1 MWHLEDTFARSKK
14 YSSKLD
20 ISRSLIRIFVLSMK
34 NAEQLHLY
42 PVPNNRVMAFSTT
55 RHGGC
60 GSGAYG
66 SFNCTPYTGDEL
78 SVVLANQELLCK
90 LVGITAE
97 QLIVPYQTHSCNV
110 IIVDEAFMQLSSDA
124 RHAMLQEKDAVITD
138 VPNLCLCVS
147 TADCVPVLLYDTA
160 HEVVAAVHAGWR
172 GTVEKIVV
180 HTLQAMRERYDTRA
194 ADVHAIIG
202 PCISLEAFEV
212 GIEVYEAFEHIGYD
226 MEQISRW
233 HPEKEKYHID
243 LPAANRLQLLAEGV
257 PPTQIH
263 DSAICT
269 YTQHHDFF
277 SARRL
282 GIRSGRILN
291 GIVIK

>member
-1 MWHLEDTFARSKK
+1 MVDKDKK
-14 YSSKLD
+14 F
-20 ISRSLIRIFVLSMK
+20 RIFVLSMK
-34 NAEQLHLY
+34 NAKQLHLY
-42 PVPNNRVMAFSTT
+42 PVPNDRVVAFSTT

-78 SVVLANQELLCK
+78 SVVLSNQEQLCK

-110 IIVDEAFMQLSSDA
+110 LTIDEAFMQLSSDA

-138 VPNLCLCVS
+138 VLNLCLCVS
-147 TADCVPVLLYDTA
+147 TADCVPVLLYDAA
-160 HEVVAAVHAGWR
+160 HEIVAAVHAGWR
-172 GTVEKIVV
+172 GTVEKIVE
-180 HTLQAMRERYDTRA
+180 HTLQAMREKYGTRA
-194 ADVHAIIG
+194 ADIYAIIG

-212 GIEVYEAFEHIGYD
+212 GMEVYEAFEQIGCD

-243 LPAANRLQLLAEGV
+243 LPAANRLQLIAEGV
-257 PPTQIH
+257 PIEQIH
-263 DSAICT
+263 DSHICT
-269 YTQHHDFF
+269 YTQYQDFF

>member
-1 MWHLEDTFARSKK
+1 MR
-14 YSSKLD
+14 
-20 ISRSLIRIFVLSMK
+20 

-42 PVPNNRVMAFSTT
+42 PMPDDKAIAFSTT

-78 SVVLANQELLCK
+78 SVVLANQEMLCR

-110 IIVDEAFMQLSSDA
+110 LAIDEAFMQLSGDA
-124 RHAMLQEKDAVITD
+124 RHAMLQEKDAIVTD
-138 VPNLCLCVS
+138 VPSVCICVS
-147 TADCVPVLLYDTA
+147 TADCVPVLLYDA
-160 HEVVAAVHAGWR
+160 AREVVAAVHAGWR
-172 GTVEKIVV
+172 GTVGKIAS
-180 HTLQAMRERYDTRA
+180 HTLQAMREKYGTQA

-202 PCISLEAFEV
+202 PCISLDAFEV
-212 GIEVYEAFEHIGYD
+212 GIEVYDAFAQVGFD
-226 MEQISRW
+226 MEQVACW

-257 PPTQIH
+257 MPGNIH

-269 YTQHHDFF
+269 YAEHYDFF

-282 GIRSGRILN
+282 GIRSGRVLN
-291 GIVIK
+291 GIVLKKCIAPATADLRGDWH

>member
-1 MWHLEDTFARSKK
+1 ME
-14 YSSKLD
+14 YS
-20 ISRSLIRIFVLSMK
+20 
-34 NAEQLHLY
+34 EQLHLY
-42 PVPNNRVMAFSTT
+42 PMPNDKATAFSTT

-78 SVVLANQELLCK
+78 SVVLANQEQLCK
-90 LVGITAE
+90 LVGITTE

-110 IIVDEAFMQLSSDA
+110 LIVDEAFMQLSSDA
-124 RHAMLQEKDAVITD
+124 RHAMLQEKDAVITSIPD
-138 VPNLCLCVS
+138 VCLCVS
-147 TADCVPVLLYDTA
+147 TADCVPVLLYDSVRG
-160 HEVVAAVHAGWR
+160 VVAAVHAGWR
-172 GTVEKIVV
+172 GTVGKIVE
-180 HTLQAMRERYDTRA
+180 HTLQAMREKYGTRA
-194 ADVHAIIG
+194 ADVYAFIG

-212 GIEVYEAFEHIGYD
+212 GMEVYDAFEQIGCD
-226 MEQISRW
+226 MKQISRW

-257 PPTQIH
+257 PIEQIH

-269 YTQHHDFF
+269 YTQHQDFF

-291 GIVIK
+291 GIVIRR